1 MLQVKPGGSKF
12 RTVEGTTKTT
22 DGRQE
27 LSRRLLAEQAA
38 TGASDVTL
46 PLPAAAAAALS
57 VTTDQ
62 SILQTTAVEDRVVR
76 AAAYTT
82 DILEELLPYMHD
94 DQDPHLLLNAS
105 KAPTPVE
112 WTSPTSSEWEGRGE
126 AAMEV
131 EHLDTFGLNNSI
143 LPMELLGKEDWEA
156 EVVEAV
162 APEQGLAF
170 ASGFRRS
177 GGEVAVENPCD
188 VAYIPAK

>member
-1 MLQVKPGGSKF
+1 MQVKPGGSKF
-12 RTVEGTTKTT
+12 RTELGTTKTT

-27 LSRRLLAEQAA
+27 LSRRLQAEQAA
-38 TGASDVTL
+38 AGASDATL
-46 PLPAAAAAALS
+46 PLPAAAAALS

-62 SILQTTAVEDRVVR
+62 SILQTTAVQDRVVR

-82 DILEELLPYMHD
+82 DILDVLLPYMHD

-126 AAMEV
+126 VAMEV
-131 EHLDTFGLNNSI
+131 EHLNTFGLNTSI

-162 APEQGLAF
+162 APEQGFTF
-170 ASGFRRS
+170 ASGLQRS
-177 GGEVAVENPCD
+177 SGEAAVENPCD
-188 VAYIPAK
+188 VAYLPAR